1 MLNDLLGVKPADLV
15 DRIRNSVPLGF
26 VGLPEDVANVVVFLA
41 SDASRYITG
50 QSLLIDGGRWM
61 I

>member
-1 MLNDLLGVKPADLV
+1 MIDK
-15 DRIRNSVPLGF
+15 IRDSVPMGY
-26 VGLPEDVANVVVFLA
+26 VGEPEDVANVVAFLA
-41 SDASRYITG
+41 SEEARYITG